1 MIKYLDLRKQNY
13 LDRKKIGGHQQTLF
27 DIDTWGQNPYSCFKA
42 RIYIELSTLFAF
54 FLQFTK
60 LTPNHISLI
69 YCISGIIAGVFL
81 ISNNDTLMIIGLI
94 IFMLKGSIDWT
105 DGLIARMKNITSS
118 VGHILDTWGSH
129 IGSLSFITSIGIY
142 CYNLTND
149 KIYLFLIILIL
160 LLKLID
166 FRLFSY
172 QQLFN
177 DHLSKKINLN
187 TNKNIDY
194 KEVSKSKNFLILFIK
209 NFMDE
214 RARTV
219 DTICF
224 LLFLEI
230 YYNLEYFSKVIF
242 GLFLIKIIINFFGTF
257 YIYYFKKKLENII

>member
-94 IFMLKGSIDWT
+94 IFVLKGSIDWT

-129 IGSLSFITSIGIY
+129 IGSLSFVTSIGIY
-142 CYNLTND
+142 CYNLSND
-149 KIYLFLIILIL
+149 NSYLFLTILFL
-160 LLKLID
+160 FLKLID
-166 FRLFSY
+166 FKLFAF
-172 QQLFN
+172 QQLFYEY
-177 DHLSKKINLN
+177 L
-187 TNKNIDY
+187 NKNKNFNVNKVTDD
-194 KEVSKSKNFLILFIK
+194 KDLKKSKNFFVSFIQ
-209 NFMDE
+209 NFMDY
-214 RARTV
+214 RARTI

-224 LLFLEI
+224 LIFLEI
-230 YYNLEYFSKVIF
+230 FYNLDYFSKVIF
-242 GLFLIKIIINFFGTF
+242 GLFLIKSFIVFCGTF
-257 YIYYFKKKLENII
+257 YIYYHKKKLENSI

>member
-27 DIDTWGQNPYSCFKA
+27 DIDTWSQNPYSCFKA

-54 FLQFTK
+54 ILQFTK

-69 YCISGIIAGVFL
+69 YCASGIIAGVFL
-81 ISNNDTLMIIGLI
+81 ISNNETLMIIGLI
-94 IFMLKGSIDWT
+94 IFVLKGSIDWT
-105 DGLIARMKNITSS
+105 DGLIARMKNITST
-118 VGHILDTWGSH
+118 VGHILDTWGTH
-129 IGSLSFITSIGIY
+129 IGSLSFVTSIGIY

-149 KIYLFLIILIL
+149 NIYLLLTILIL

-177 DHLSKKINLN
+177 EYLNKKINLN
-187 TNKNIDY
+187 INKEMDD
-194 KEVSKSKNFLILFIK
+194 KEISKPKNFLVLFIK
-209 NFMDE
+209 NFMDN
-214 RARTV
+214 RSRTV

-224 LLFLEI
+224 LIFLEI
-230 YYNLEYFSKVIF
+230 FYDLDYFSKVIF
-242 GLFLIKIIINFFGTF
+242 GLFLIKSIIYFFGFF
-257 YIYYFKKKLENII
+257 YIYYYKKKLENTI

>member
-1 MIKYLDLRKQNY
+1 
-13 LDRKKIGGHQQTLF
+13 
-27 DIDTWGQNPYSCFKA
+27 
-42 RIYIELSTLFAF
+42 
-54 FLQFTK
+54 
-60 LTPNHISLI
+60 
-69 YCISGIIAGVFL
+69 
-81 ISNNDTLMIIGLI
+81 
-94 IFMLKGSIDWT
+94 MLKGSIDWT

-194 KEVSKSKNFLILFIK
+194 KK
-209 NFMDE
+209 
-214 RARTV
+214 
-219 DTICF
+219 
-224 LLFLEI
+224 
-230 YYNLEYFSKVIF
+230 
-242 GLFLIKIIINFFGTF
+242 
-257 YIYYFKKKLENII
+257 